1 MSHKVVFFTG
11 AGISVD
17 SGIPTFEE
25 QEGIRDK
32 LTRDFCLDNYN
43 DYIENIK
50 SMKRT
55 MDKAQPNAAHYAI
68 AEMDCPVIT
77 MNIDGLHEKAGTKN
91 VIAIHGRMPTWKE
104 IENENLRDKY
114 GTPVLYGDNAPL
126 YDEAYNI
133 MLDLDLKQSYVVI
146 VGTSFYTGISE
157 ELFQIAEKY
166 ATRVWIINGNAS
178 VEVQK
183 VCAEIKELLSNGN
196 EV

>member
-11 AGISVD
+11 AGISVE
-17 SGIPTFEE
+17 SGIPTFQE

-32 LTRDFCLDNYN
+32 LTRDFCMDNYEE
-43 DYIENIK
+43 YIDNIK

-91 VIAIHGRMPTWKE
+91 VLAIHGRMPTWEE
-104 IENENLRDKY
+104 IENEDLRYKS
-114 GTPVLYGDNAPL
+114 GIPVLYGDAAPL
-126 YDEAYNI
+126 YSDAYDI
-133 MLDLDLKQSYVVI
+133 MLDLDLHQSYVVI

-157 ELFQIAEKY
+157 ELYQIAERY
-166 ATRVWIINGNAS
+166 ATRVWIINSNAS
-178 VEVQK
+178 IEVLN
-183 VCAEIKELLSNGN
+183 VCEEIKRLLKG
-196 EV
+196 EEK

>member
-17 SGIPTFEE
+17 SGIPTFQE

-32 LTRDFCLDNYN
+32 LTRDFCTDNYEE
-43 DYIENIK
+43 YIENIK

-68 AEMDCPVIT
+68 AKMNCPVIT

-91 VIAIHGRMPTWKE
+91 VLAIHGRMPTWEE
-104 IENENLRDKY
+104 IENEDLRYKT
-114 GTPVLYGDNAPL
+114 GIPVLYGDAAPL
-126 YDEAYNI
+126 YSDAYDI
-133 MLDLDLKQSYVVI
+133 LLDLDLHQSYVVI

-157 ELFQIAEKY
+157 ELYQLAERY
-166 ATRVWIINGNAS
+166 ATKVWIINNNAS
-178 VEVQK
+178 IEVPK
-183 VCAEIKELLSNGN
+183 VCEEIKRLLKGEKS
-196 EV
+196 

>member
-17 SGIPTFEE
+17 SGIPTFQE

-77 MNIDGLHEKAGTKN
+77 MNIDGLHEKAGAKN

-114 GTPVLYGDNAPL
+114 GIPVLYGDNAPL

-133 MLDLDLKQSYVVI
+133 MFDLDLKQSYVVI

-178 VEVQK
+178 VEVPK

>member
-17 SGIPTFEE
+17 SGIPTFQE

-32 LTRDFCLDNYN
+32 LTRAFCLYHYDE
-43 DYIENIK
+43 YIENIK

-55 MDKAQPNAAHYAI
+55 IDKAQPNTAHYAI

-91 VIAIHGRMPTWKE
+91 VIAIHGRMPTWEE
-104 IENENLRDKY
+104 IENEDLRHKT
-114 GTPVLYGDNAPL
+114 GIPVLYGDSAPL
-126 YDEAYNI
+126 YSNAYDI
-133 MLDLDLKQSYVVI
+133 MLDLDLHQSYVVI

-157 ELFQIAEKY
+157 ELFQIAERY
-166 ATRVWIINGNAS
+166 ATRVWIINSNAS
-178 VEVQK
+178 VKVPK
-183 VCAEIKELLSNGN
+183 VCEEIKGLLKGGKS
-196 EV
+196 E

>member
-17 SGIPTFEE
+17 SGIPTFQE

-32 LTRDFCLDNYN
+32 LTRDFCTDNYEE
-43 DYIENIK
+43 YIENIK

-68 AEMDCPVIT
+68 AEMNCPVIT

-91 VIAIHGRMPTWKE
+91 VLAIHGRMPTWEE
-104 IENENLRDKY
+104 IENEDLRYKT
-114 GTPVLYGDNAPL
+114 GIPVLYGDAAPL
-126 YDEAYNI
+126 YSDAYDI
-133 MLDLDLKQSYVVI
+133 LLDLDLHQSYVVI

-157 ELFQIAEKY
+157 ELYQLAERY
-166 ATRVWIINGNAS
+166 ATKVWIINNNAS
-178 VEVQK
+178 IEVPK
-183 VCAEIKELLSNGN
+183 VCEEIKRLLKGEKS
-196 EV
+196 

>member
-17 SGIPTFEE
+17 SGIPTFQE

-32 LTRDFCLDNYN
+32 LTRDFCTDNYEE
-43 DYIENIK
+43 YIENIK

-68 AEMDCPVIT
+68 AEMNCPVIT

-91 VIAIHGRMPTWKE
+91 VLAIHRRMPTWEE
-104 IENENLRDKY
+104 IENEDLRYKT
-114 GTPVLYGDNAPL
+114 GIPVLYGDAAPL
-126 YDEAYNI
+126 YSDAYDI
-133 MLDLDLKQSYVVI
+133 LLDLDLHQSYVVI

-157 ELFQIAEKY
+157 ELYQLAERY
-166 ATRVWIINGNAS
+166 ATKVWIINNNAS
-178 VEVQK
+178 IEVPK
-183 VCAEIKELLSNGN
+183 VCEEIKRLLKGEKS
-196 EV
+196 

>member
-17 SGIPTFEE
+17 SGIPTFQE

-32 LTRDFCLDNYN
+32 LTRDFCTDNYEE
-43 DYIENIK
+43 YIENIK

-68 AEMDCPVIT
+68 AEMNCPVIT

-91 VIAIHGRMPTWKE
+91 VIAIHGRMPTWE
-104 IENENLRDKY
+104 ELENEDLRYKT
-114 GTPVLYGDNAPL
+114 GIPVLYGDSAPL
-126 YDEAYNI
+126 YSDAYDI
-133 MLDLDLKQSYVVI
+133 MLDLDLHQSYVVI

-157 ELFQIAEKY
+157 ELYQIAERY
-166 ATRVWIINGNAS
+166 ATRVWIINSNAS
-178 VEVQK
+178 VRVPEV
-183 VCAEIKELLSNGN
+183 CEEIKRLLKGEKS
-196 EV
+196 

>member
-17 SGIPTFEE
+17 SGIPTFQE

-32 LTRDFCLDNYN
+32 LTRPFCLDHYN
-43 DYIENIK
+43 EYIENIK

-68 AEMDCPVIT
+68 AEMNCPVIT

-91 VIAIHGRMPTWKE
+91 VIAIHGRMPTWE
-104 IENENLRDKY
+104 ELENEDLRYKT
-114 GTPVLYGDNAPL
+114 GIPVLYGDSAPL
-126 YDEAYNI
+126 YSDAYDI
-133 MLDLDLKQSYVVI
+133 MLDLDLHQSYVVI

-157 ELFQIAEKY
+157 ELYQIAERY
-166 ATRVWIINGNAS
+166 ATRVWIINSNAS
-178 VEVQK
+178 VRVPEV
-183 VCAEIKELLSNGN
+183 CEEIKRLLKGEKS
-196 EV
+196 

>member
-17 SGIPTFEE
+17 SGIPTFQE

-32 LTRDFCLDNYN
+32 LTRAFCLYHYDE
-43 DYIENIK
+43 YIENIK

-55 MDKAQPNAAHYAI
+55 IDKAQPNAAHYAI

-91 VIAIHGRMPTWKE
+91 VIAIHGRMPTWEE
-104 IENENLRDKY
+104 IENEDLRHKT
-114 GTPVLYGDNAPL
+114 GIPVLYGDSAPL
-126 YDEAYNI
+126 YSNAYDI
-133 MLDLDLKQSYVVI
+133 MLDLDLHQSYVVI

-157 ELFQIAEKY
+157 KLFQIAERY

-178 VEVQK
+178 VEVPK
-183 VCAEIKELLSNGN
+183 VCEEIKELLKGGKS
-196 EV
+196 

>member
-17 SGIPTFEE
+17 SGIPTFQE

-32 LTRDFCLDNYN
+32 LTRPFCLDHYN
-43 DYIENIK
+43 EYIENIK

-91 VIAIHGRMPTWKE
+91 VLAVHGRMPTWEE
-104 IENENLRDKY
+104 IENEDLRYKT
-114 GTPVLYGDNAPL
+114 GIPVLYGDAAPL
-126 YDEAYNI
+126 YSDAYDI
-133 MLDLDLKQSYVVI
+133 LLDLDLHQSYVVI

-157 ELFQIAEKY
+157 ELYQLAERY
-166 ATRVWIINGNAS
+166 ATKVWIINNNAS
-178 VEVQK
+178 IEVPK
-183 VCAEIKELLSNGN
+183 VCEEIKRLLKG
-196 EV
+196 EEK

>member
-17 SGIPTFEE
+17 SGIPTFQE

-32 LTRDFCLDNYN
+32 LTRDFCTGNYEE
-43 DYIENIK
+43 YIENIK

-68 AEMDCPVIT
+68 AEMNCPVIT

-91 VIAIHGRMPTWKE
+91 VLAIHGRMPTWEE
-104 IENENLRDKY
+104 IENEDLRYKT
-114 GTPVLYGDNAPL
+114 GIPVLYGDAAPL
-126 YDEAYNI
+126 YSDAYDI
-133 MLDLDLKQSYVVI
+133 LLDLDLHQSYVVI

-157 ELFQIAEKY
+157 ELYQLAERY
-166 ATRVWIINGNAS
+166 ATKVWIINNNAS
-178 VEVQK
+178 IEVPK
-183 VCAEIKELLSNGN
+183 VCEEIKRLLKGEKS
-196 EV
+196 

>member
-17 SGIPTFEE
+17 SGIPTFQE

-32 LTRDFCLDNYN
+32 LTRPFCLEHYDK
-43 DYIENIK
+43 YIENIK

-55 MDKAQPNAAHYAI
+55 MDKAQPNVAHYAI

-91 VIAIHGRMPTWKE
+91 VIAIHGRMPTWEE
-104 IENENLRDKY
+104 IENEDLRHKT
-114 GTPVLYGDNAPL
+114 GIPVLYGDSAPL
-126 YDEAYNI
+126 YSNAYDI
-133 MLDLDLKQSYVVI
+133 MLDLDLHQSYVVI

-157 ELFQIAEKY
+157 ELFQIAERY

-178 VEVQK
+178 VGVPK
-183 VCAEIKELLSNGN
+183 VCEEIKELLKGGKS
-196 EV
+196 

>member
-17 SGIPTFEE
+17 SGIPTFQE

-32 LTRDFCLDNYN
+32 LTRDFCLEHN
-43 DYIENIK
+43 DKYIENIK

-55 MDKAQPNAAHYAI
+55 MDKAQPNVAHYAI

-91 VIAIHGRMPTWKE
+91 VIAIHGRMPTWEE
-104 IENENLRDKY
+104 IENEDLRHKT
-114 GTPVLYGDNAPL
+114 GIPVLYGDSAPL
-126 YDEAYNI
+126 YSNAYDI
-133 MLDLDLKQSYVVI
+133 MLDLDLHQSYVVI

-157 ELFQIAEKY
+157 ELFQIAERY
-166 ATRVWIINGNAS
+166 ATRVWIINSNAS
-178 VEVQK
+178 VRVPEV
-183 VCAEIKELLSNGN
+183 CEEIKRLLKGEKS
-196 EV
+196 

>member
-1 MSHKVVFFTG
+1 MPHKLVFFTG

-17 SGIPTFEE
+17 SGIPTFQE

-55 MDKAQPNAAHYAI
+55 IDKAQPNAAHYAI
-68 AEMDCPVIT
+68 AEMNCPVIT

-91 VIAIHGRMPTWKE
+91 VIAIHGRMPTWEE
-104 IENENLRDKY
+104 IENEDLRHK
-114 GTPVLYGDNAPL
+114 TEIPVLYGDSAPL
-126 YDEAYNI
+126 YSNAYNI
-133 MLDLDLKQSYVVI
+133 LLDLDLHQSYVVI

-157 ELFQIAEKY
+157 ELYQLAERY
-166 ATRVWIINGNAS
+166 ATRVWIINSNAS
-178 VEVQK
+178 IRVPEV
-183 VCAEIKELLSNGN
+183 CEEIKELLKGES
-196 EV
+196 

>member
-17 SGIPTFEE
+17 SGIPTFQE

-32 LTRDFCLDNYN
+32 LTRDFCLEHYDK
-43 DYIENIK
+43 YIENIK

-68 AEMDCPVIT
+68 AEMHCPVIT

-91 VIAIHGRMPTWKE
+91 VLAIHGRMPTWEE
-104 IENENLRDKY
+104 IENEDLRYKT
-114 GTPVLYGDNAPL
+114 GIPVLYGDSAPL
-126 YDEAYNI
+126 YSSAYDI
-133 MLDLDLKQSYVVI
+133 MLDLDLHQSYVVI

-157 ELFQIAEKY
+157 ELYQIAKRY
-166 ATRVWIINGNAS
+166 ATRVWIINSNAS
-178 VEVQK
+178 IRVPEV
-183 VCAEIKELLSNGN
+183 CEEIKELLKGES
-196 EV
+196 

>member
-17 SGIPTFEE
+17 SGIPTFQE

-32 LTRDFCLDNYN
+32 LTRDFCLDHY
-43 DYIENIK
+43 DKYIENIK

-55 MDKAQPNAAHYAI
+55 IDKAQPNTAHYAI

-91 VIAIHGRMPTWKE
+91 VIAIHGRMPTWEE
-104 IENENLRDKY
+104 IENEDLRHKT
-114 GTPVLYGDNAPL
+114 GIPVLYGDSAPL
-126 YDEAYNI
+126 YSEAYDI
-133 MLDLDLKQSYVVI
+133 MLDLDLHQSYVVI

-157 ELFQIAEKY
+157 ELYQLAERY
-166 ATRVWIINGNAS
+166 ATKVWIINNNAS
-178 VEVQK
+178 IEVPK
-183 VCAEIKELLSNGN
+183 VCEEIKRLLKGEKS
-196 EV
+196 